1 MLRLATFWTP
11 SHRDMAREFVL
22 DRVRGFTDIVAV
34 EYPQQCPSGS
44 FKQPGWNACMDDK
57 LRLLL
62 DLPTDD
68 QPTLYVDADCL
79 LLPGVERWAEETAAR
94 LQPDEIAYSNDV
106 IQWCAGVMLFH
117 TTKAVR
123 DWWRLVL
130 DMSRLLDLPD
140 QETIAV
146 LRQYAKRLPVPM
158 SCLPASRVANW
169 GTLGNRTPWA
179 GEPFTVPSSAVVWHA
194 NWTIGVP
201 SKMAMLRAAASQAIA
216 DGRC

>member
-1 MLRLATFWTP
+1 
-11 SHRDMAREFVL
+11 
-22 DRVRGFTDIVAV
+22 
-34 EYPQQCPSGS
+34 
-44 FKQPGWNACMDDK
+44 
-57 LRLLL
+57 
-62 DLPTDD
+62 
-68 QPTLYVDADCL
+68 
-79 LLPGVERWAEETAAR
+79 
-94 LQPDEIAYSNDV
+94 
-106 IQWCAGVMLFH
+106 MLFR
-117 TTKAVR
+117 TTEAVR

-158 SCLPASRVANW
+158 SCLPADRVANW

-201 SKMAMLRAAASQAIA
+201 SKMAMLRAAASQAIT